1 MSTISSTLALEDQ
14 MSAVLASITNA
25 MTGTTSATNDLVQKI
40 EQLSSVF
47 SPVATDAETAG
58 DAVDQMNQSL
68 ADTSV
73 VAQDA
78 ADPIDAVVDSM
89 SAAEAAINT
98 TSQAVDDV
106 SSSAQ
111 SATESIT
118 DTEDALQ
125 VINQA
130 TTNTSAAMQSTSS
143 SILAVENALQK
154 AYDAMNIASQS
165 AANYQS
171 ELDRI
176 TEAMDRNEAKIHELN
191 AAQELA
197 YSEKRQSVID
207 KLIAAQDKLNGTY
220 GRTEVALMK
229 ANAAYG
235 QQKSKVEQ
243 LDQKIKEMS
252 GSKEAEEWNKEMLK
266 SERQLAKI
274 QDGLSGIAQKIK
286 GAANPFGGWLSKA
299 AGVYS
304 TMRLINRITNAIKGS
319 VVSVLDATGKW
330 GTTTDGTATVMNK
343 FNQSIEKSQKAIGD
357 QLLPL
362 MAIGSEMAANAFDWM
377 AQKAVTAVTWINEN
391 IDKVVMGLT
400 ILSVFVLA
408 AAAIWA
414 ASWALANL
422 PLLLIIGLIAAAS
435 SALVDAGVTVTD
447 VLSVAGAGFGVLYG
461 VIDNVVTLA
470 WNAIASF
477 VNFIG
482 NAFKDPIGAVKVL
495 FYDMSI
501 GVLEVVDGMVKAI
514 IDLISIIPG
523 VSSDIGSG
531 VSGYLESKIE
541 ELGAAR
547 DAAKEAM
554 GWEEF
559 VAPREYKDISD
570 TMNEFSEKFAGIGD
584 KLGGIGDKLTNF
596 DLSKYTAAGPGGGKA
611 LKTTGE
617 VKISGEDIKLLM
629 DLATID
635 YQVTYQTLTPQ
646 LSLNIDTI
654 RETVDVNYVVEEIAA
669 VLEEAADS
677 RVVLA

>member
-1 MSTISSTLALEDQ
+1 MSTINSVLSLTDR
-14 MSAVLASITNA
+14 MSQPLVEITEKMNLLQQA
-25 MTGTTSATNDLVQKI
+25 MTAIALTEVEGGF
-40 EQLSSVF
+40 EQ
-47 SPVATDAETAG
+47 AAA
-58 DAVDQMNQSL
+58 AI
-68 ADTSV
+68 SV
-73 VAQDA
+73 V
-78 ADPIDAVVDSM
+78 
-89 SAAEAAINT
+89 E
-98 TSQAVDDV
+98 QAVDEASQALMETATEAQTAADSV
-106 SSSAQ
+106 AAAASSMSTAESAANSAAQAIEDTGESVREASSAVM
-111 SATESIT
+111 T
-118 DTEDALQ
+118 
-125 VINQA
+125 
-130 TTNTSAAMQSTSS
+130 
-143 SILAVENALQK
+143 VENALQK
-154 AYDAMNIASQS
+154 SNDAMNIASQS

-243 LDQKIKEMS
+243 LEQKIKEMS

-435 SALVDAGVTVTD
+435 SALIDAGVTVTE
-447 VLSVAGAGFGVLYG
+447 VLSVAGAGFGALYA
-461 VIDNVVTLA
+461 VVDNVVTLA

-501 GVLEVVDGMVKAI
+501 GVIEVVDGMVTAI
-514 IDLISIIPG
+514 LNLIKIIPG

-531 VSGYLESKIE
+531 VSGYLQSKVE
-541 ELGAAR
+541 ELGIAR
-547 DAAKEAM
+547 EAAKEAM
-554 GWEEF
+554 NWEEF
-559 VAPREYKDISD
+559 VAPREYKDIGD